1 MAKTTAE
8 KIANKDE
15 RIQQLM
21 NEKKQLIQKQK
32 ADERRTRTSRLC
44 RRHGLLEKYLPDLIT
59 ITDEQFE
66 TFVKKAINNNYGRD
80 ALAEIVDKADK
91 TAEPQTAETA
101 AQSNPT
107 HAAKPTQAAQGNAT
121 SGSTNPPKAEHSRA

>member
-80 ALAEIVDKADK
+80 ALAEIVGKADK

-101 AQSNPT
+101 AQSNPPP
-107 HAAKPTQAAQGNAT
+107 AAKSTQAAQGNAT
-121 SGSTNPPKAEHSRA
+121 SGNPNPPKAEHSRA

>member
-15 RIQQLM
+15 RIQQLL

-44 RRHGLLEKYLPDLIT
+44 RRHGLLEKYLPDLVS

-66 TFVKKAINNNYGRD
+66 AFVKKTISNNYGRD
-80 ALAEIVDKADK
+80 ALAEIIGKVGK
-91 TAEPQTAETA
+91 TAASQTAEMA

-107 HAAKPTQAAQGNAT
+107 HAAKSAQAVQGNAT
-121 SGSTNPPKAEHSRA
+121 NGNPNPPKAEHSRA

>member
-15 RIQQLM
+15 RIQQLL

-66 TFVKKAINNNYGRD
+66 AFVKKAISNNYGRE
-80 ALAEIVDKADK
+80 ALAEIVGKAGVD
-91 TAEPQTAETA
+91 TTPQHAGTA
-101 AQSNPT
+101 AQHNQTST
-107 HAAKPTQAAQGNAT
+107 AKSTQATQGNAT
-121 SGSTNPPKAEHSRA
+121 SGSPNTPKAEHSRA

>member
-15 RIQQLM
+15 RIQQLL

-44 RRHGLLEKYLPDLIT
+44 RRHGLLEKYLPDLIA

-66 TFVKKAINNNYGRD
+66 AFVKKAISNNYGRD
-80 ALAEIVDKADK
+80 ALAEIVGKASK
-91 TAEPQTAETA
+91 IAASQTAEAA

-107 HAAKPTQAAQGNAT
+107 HAAKSTQAAQGNAT
-121 SGSTNPPKAEHSRA
+121 SGSPNPPKAEHSRA

>member
-15 RIQQLM
+15 RIQQLL

-44 RRHGLLEKYLPDLIT
+44 RRHGLLEKYLPDLVN
-59 ITDEQFE
+59 ITDEQYE
-66 TFVKKAINNNYGRD
+66 AFVKKATSNNYGRD
-80 ALAEIVDKADK
+80 ALAEIIDKADK
-91 TAEPQTAETA
+91 TAVPKTAETA
-101 AQSNPT
+101 VQSNPT
-107 HAAKPTQAAQGNAT
+107 HAAKSTQTAQGNTA
-121 SGSTNPPKAEHSRA
+121 SDNPNPPKAEHSRA

>member
-15 RIQQLM
+15 RIQQLL

-44 RRHGLLEKYLPDLIT
+44 RRHGLLEKYLPDIIS

-66 TFVKKAINNNYGRD
+66 TFVKKAISNNYGRD
-80 ALAEIVDKADK
+80 ALAEIVGKAGADA
-91 TAEPQTAETA
+91 TTQHTGTA
-101 AQSNPT
+101 AQSSPT

-121 SGSTNPPKAEHSRA
+121 SGS

>member
-15 RIQQLM
+15 RIQQLL

-44 RRHGLLEKYLPDLIT
+44 RRHGLLEKYLPDLIS
-59 ITDEQFE
+59 ISDEQFE
-66 TFVKKAINNNYGRD
+66 TFVKKAISNNHGRD
-80 ALAEIVDKADK
+80 ALAEIIGKASK
-91 TAEPQTAETA
+91 TAASQTTETA

-107 HAAKPTQAAQGNAT
+107 HATKPTQATQGNAT
-121 SGSTNPPKAEHSRA
+121 SGSPNPPKAEHSRA